1 MDNQAGVE
9 DAGQSATTVRR
20 EEVHKMEEA
29 GVVTE
34 ATDRGKSYGGRGEA
48 QRQAEVGLG
57 LGPSRPVHRK

>member
-9 DAGQSATTVRR
+9 DAGQSATTVMR
-20 EEVHKMEEA
+20 EEVHKME
-29 GVVTE
+29 VTE

-57 LGPSRPVHRK
+57 LGPSRPAHRN